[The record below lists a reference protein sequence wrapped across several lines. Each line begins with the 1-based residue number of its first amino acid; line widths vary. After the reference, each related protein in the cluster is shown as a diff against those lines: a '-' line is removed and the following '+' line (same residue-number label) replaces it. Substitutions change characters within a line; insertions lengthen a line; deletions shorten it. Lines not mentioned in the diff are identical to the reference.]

1 MFVIQLKKT
10 DYNSKI
16 SEIEIK
22 ITDPG
27 HDKYI
32 ITTPEF
38 KKLTA
43 ENVTA
48 RLEQANLASKSDIVN
63 FLKKTDFENKLKDV
77 TSNKNELH
85 ELSKKVKSISTKG
98 LTKDLINKIS
108 ILNRAKYFS
117 LYFKIIQYI
126 YQLKNTSNILV
137 ALLELNCRNL
147 MECQKKILK
156 L

>member
-1 MFVIQLKKT
+1 MKYLTTTTALTAVETKTPNVCNLVKKT

-22 ITDPG
+22 ITDHG
-27 HDKYI
+27 HDKY

-43 ENVTA
+43 ENVPA

-117 LYFKIIQYI
+117 LYFKII
-126 YQLKNTSNILV
+126 
-137 ALLELNCRNL
+137 
-147 MECQKKILK
+147 
-156 L
+156 